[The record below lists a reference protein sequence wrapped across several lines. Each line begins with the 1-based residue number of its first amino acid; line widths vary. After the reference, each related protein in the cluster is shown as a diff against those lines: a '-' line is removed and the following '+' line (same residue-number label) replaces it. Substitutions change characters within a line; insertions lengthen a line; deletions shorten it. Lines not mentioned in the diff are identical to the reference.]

1 MASKAK
7 GEVALKATADTKN
20 AEQGFSKL
28 ASKVN
33 SFSKTLQGLGKSG
46 GPMQGLANLGSAVSG
61 LGMAFSGVTKAIGFT
76 VEKLKECEGAWN
88 VQHDAEVALEVAA
101 KNNPFLNGQS
111 VKGLKEF
118 AGQLQAVSNFGD
130 EELLPMMSQLAAS
143 GRTQSEIMDI
153 MSAAVDVAASGT
165 MSLESA
171 VKGLNQ
177 TYSGSVGEMGKTL
190 PALKCLTDEQ
200 LKNGE
205 AVKMVAQAYKGQAEA
220 AADAAKQR
228 ANAFGDIKEVIGAW
242 VTDVFEP
249 LRKAEAKVFGDMAT
263 HLRENYDHAKNL
275 KEALKE
281 AKDVLKNGAG
291 DASADNFESLKA
303 KRQAIKEGIKEAK
316 SKLSE
321 KQIAQ
326 VYSGEGFWN
335 KTQTELGNLETALRE
350 IEPLYR
356 VALENHT
363 KAELAARASAD
374 AAKLAADKEK
384 ARAEAAAA
392 AADAAAK
399 DSETR
404 ARLRKSYEDSVAAV
418 LKEIEARR
426 QLGEAVSQE
435 EEDRAEY
442 EARYKGYLNLI
453 KSANGLISGNYETEV
468 AYREKI
474 AELAKKVAEYDKASG
489 NDGKD
494 AAEKW
499 KDYQKALEDVNK
511 EFGKESPAKKESE
524 RILELKSNLAAMYVE
539 LESIFDGDTDKI
551 KEAAD
556 AYDVAAKQLNEAHRR
571 AVEAEEEATRKA
583 VQDAKDK
590 VHAAGAFTEKEEKSS
605 TPLQDAVAQ
614 RQEAMRAEMK
624 ALIKSVEWEQMTADQ
639 KREIWDS
646 YYVDLARMSDDMYE
660 AWNMDAINNMES
672 VSETLVAATS
682 KISSALQSAG
692 DSAIQR
698 AEDQKNR
705 EIAIWEEKYRAG
717 EISEQEYQ
725 DKKTELE
732 KDAAKKEYQIK
743 NWQWAAQVAEATANI
758 AVGVTKAIAE
768 NGWPAGAVM
777 AAMAAAAGAIQLATV
792 VSNKPQ
798 PPAFEKGGIVPGTS
812 WSGDK
817 VQIRANSGEGVFTR
831 GQMKALGL
839 MARGEGRKEGG
850 TQVNVENNASNLVG
864 VSPQVDGNRI
874 KLLIDARV
882 NESMRKG
889 RYSQS
894 LAQASDSMTG
904 KYYGI

>member
-1 MASKAK
+1 MAKK
-7 GEVALKATADTKN
+7 PEVAAKFIADTKE
-20 AEQGFSKL
+20 AEKGINKL
-28 ASKVN
+28 TAKVN
-33 SFSKTLQGLGKSG
+33 SFGKTVSGIGNSSPIKAVSNLTNAFTGVGKVLDG
-46 GPMQGLANLGSAVSG
+46 VTSAVKNAVAA
-61 LGMAFSGVTKAIGFT
+61 LN
-76 VEKLKECEGAWN
+76 ECGELWK
-88 VQHDAEVALEVAA
+88 VQLNAERQLEAAA
-101 KNNPFLNGQS
+101 KNNPYLNGQS
-111 VKGLKEF
+111 VKGLKDF
-118 AGQLQAVSNFGD
+118 ASQLQSVSNYGD
-130 EELLPMMSQLAAS
+130 EQLLPLMTQLAAA
-143 GRTQSEIMDI
+143 GRTQAEIMDI
-153 MSAAVDVAASGT
+153 MGAAVDVAASGT

-171 VKGLNQ
+171 VKNLNK
-177 TYSGSVGEMGKTL
+177 TYSGEAGE
-190 PALKCLTDEQ
+190 LKNLVPSITGLTKEQ
-200 LKNGE
+200 LKSGE
-205 AVKMVAQAYKGQAEA
+205 AVKMAAQAFKGQAA
-220 AADAAKQR
+220 AVADAKVQM
-228 ANAFGDIKEVIGAW
+228 ANAMGD
-242 VTDVFEP
+242 
-249 LRKAEAKVFGDMAT
+249 
-263 HLRENYDHAKNL
+263 L
-275 KEALKE
+275 KEAIGAGWAELLAPAQKALAGFFGDLATRIRTAHDEAKALKDAVKEARDINSGGAVSSGADDYERLKE
-281 AKDVLKNGAG
+281 ERTKL
-291 DASADNFESLKA
+291 
-303 KRQAIKEGIKEAK
+303 KEGIKAAK

-321 KQIAQ
+321 EQIAQ

-335 KTQTELGNLETALRE
+335 KTQEELGNLEAALQKL
-350 IEPLYR
+350 EPYYR
-356 VALENHT
+356 VAQQNHT
-363 KAELAARASAD
+363 QAALAAKAAAD
-374 AAKLAADKEK
+374 ASGMAADREKE
-384 ARAEAAAA
+384 RQEAAAA
-392 AADAAAK
+392 ATARAEEE
-399 DSETR
+399 SRTR

-418 LKEIEARR
+418 LKEIEVRR
-426 QLGEAVSQE
+426 QLGETVSQE
-435 EEDRAEY
+435 EADRAEY
-442 EARYKGYLNLI
+442 EARYKGYINLI

-474 AELAKKVAEYDKASG
+474 AELAQKVAVYDKAAG

-494 AAEKW
+494 LAEKW
-499 KDYQKALEDVNK
+499 KDFQKAIESVNK

-539 LESIFDGDTDKI
+539 LESMLGDDSDKI
-551 KEAAD
+551 KEAAA
-556 AYDVAAKQLNEAHRR
+556 AYDVAAKQLNEAYRR

-590 VHAAGAFTEKEEKSS
+590 VHAAGGFTEKEEKSK
-605 TPLQDAVAQ
+605 TPLQDAVQQ
-614 RQEAMRAEMK
+614 REDALKAEMA
-624 ALIKSVEWEQMTADQ
+624 ALTKSVEWEQFTADQ

-646 YYVDLARMSDDMYE
+646 YYADLARMNEEMYD
-660 AWNMDAINNMES
+660 AWNMDSINSMES
-672 VSETLVAATS
+672 ISETVANATS

-732 KDAAKKEYQIK
+732 NDAAKKEYQIK

-812 WSGDK
+812 YSGDK

-864 VSPQVDGNRI
+864 VSPQVDGNKI

-882 NESMRKG
+882 NDSMRKG

-894 LAQASDSMTG
+894 MAQASDGMTG

>member
-1 MASKAK
+1 MAKK
-7 GEVALKATADTKN
+7 PEVSIKLTADSKK
-20 AEQGFSKL
+20 AEQGINKVTSTLNGFKKKL
-28 ASKVN
+28 EG
-33 SFSKTLQGLGKSG
+33 FGKAG
-46 GPMQGLANLGSAVSG
+46 GPMQGLANLTTAVGGIGKAFGVVTQAVGQAVSA
-61 LGMAFSGVTKAIGFT
+61 LN
-76 VEKLKECEGAWN
+76 ECGDAWK
-88 VQHDAEVALEVAA
+88 VQLNAERSLEAA
-101 KNNPFLNGQS
+101 AQNNPFLNGQS

-118 AGQLQAVSNFGD
+118 AGQLQSVSNFGD
-130 EELLPMMSQLAAS
+130 EELIPMMSQLAAA

-177 TYSGSVGEMGKTL
+177 TYSGSAGSMAKTL
-190 PALKCLTDEQ
+190 PALKNLTEEQ
-200 LKNGE
+200 LKSGE
-205 AVKMVAQAYKGQAEA
+205 AVKMVAEAYKGQAEA
-220 AADAAKQR
+220 TADASKQMKNAWGDVKEAIGARWTDILAPAQKALAGFFGWMAGALRERYDEAKSLKT
-228 ANAFGDIKEVIGAW
+228 AMADLKSIKKDGFGDTGASDYERLKKQKAEIEAGLKVAEERLSKANRGTSGYKIAEKEVR
-242 VTDVFEP
+242 E
-249 LRKAEAKVFGDMAT
+249 LRKALEDIKP
-263 HLRENYDHAKNL
+263 LY
-275 KEALKE
+275 KEAEMAWGEQAGE
-281 AKDVLKNGAG
+281 AARVTA
-291 DASADNFESLKA
+291 EA
-303 KRQAIKEGIKEAK
+303 KRQKEA
-316 SKLSE
+316 
-321 KQIAQ
+321 
-326 VYSGEGFWN
+326 
-335 KTQTELGNLETALRE
+335 
-350 IEPLYR
+350 
-356 VALENHT
+356 
-363 KAELAARASAD
+363 AEARA
-374 AAKLAADKEK
+374 AAEK
-384 ARAEAAAA
+384 AAAE
-392 AADAAAK
+392 AAAK

-418 LKEIEARR
+418 LKEIEVRR
-426 QLGEAVSQE
+426 QLGETVSQE
-435 EEDRAEY
+435 EADRAEY
-442 EARYKGYLNLI
+442 EARYKGYISLI
-453 KSANGLISGNYETEV
+453 KNANGLISGNYETEV

-474 AELAKKVAEYDKASG
+474 AELAKKVAVYDKAAG

-499 KDYQKALEDVNK
+499 KDYLKALEDVNK

-524 RILELKSNLAAMYVE
+524 RIFELKSTLAAMYVE

-556 AYDVAAKQLNEAHRR
+556 AYDVAAKQLNEAYRR
-571 AVEAEEEATRKA
+571 AVEAEEEAVRKS
-583 VQDAKDK
+583 VRDAKDK

-614 RQEAMRAEMK
+614 RQEAMRAEME
-624 ALIKSVEWEQMTADQ
+624 AITKSVEWEQMAADQ
-639 KREIWDS
+639 KKEIWDS
-646 YYVDLARMSDDMYE
+646 YYADLARMNEEMYD
-660 AWNMDAINNMES
+660 AWNMDSINSMNS
-672 VSETLVAATS
+672 ISETVANATS
-682 KISSALQSAG
+682 KISAALQSAG
-692 DSAIQR
+692 DGAIQR
-698 AEDQKNR
+698 AEEQKNR

-725 DKKTELE
+725 EKKAELE

-812 WSGDK
+812 YSGDK

-864 VSPQVDGNRI
+864 VSPQVDGNKI

-882 NESMRKG
+882 NDSMRKG

-894 LAQASDSMTG
+894 MAQASDGMTG
-904 KYYGI
+904 KFYGV